1 MKIRG
6 RVFRFGDDVSTD
18 VHLSVKYR
26 PPGTSLED
34 LKRDAFKDLDPGF
47 AAAVQAGDIVVA
59 GENFGLVS
67 SRADS
72 ALVLRELGVSCVLAR
87 SFGHMFY
94 RNALNMGLPAIECDT
109 GAISVGPPASGP
121 NGSGIDTR
129 ASLPTRHSTRPTAW
143 WWWRWATRHCG
154 VASARPST
162 GRTWSSTQTF

>member
-6 RVFRFGDDVSTD
+6 RAFCFGDDVSTD

-26 PPGTSLED
+26 PPGATLED

-47 AAAVQAGDIVVA
+47 ASAVRAGDVVVA
-59 GENFGLVS
+59 GVNFGLVS

-109 GAISVGPPASGP
+109 GAISAGDEVEVEPEAGVVRVRDETISFPPFPPTLWSMLQAG
-121 NGSGIDTR
+121 GIIPFLKQEGDFPEV
-129 ASLPTRHSTRPTAW
+129 S
-143 WWWRWATRHCG
+143 
-154 VASARPST
+154 
-162 GRTWSSTQTF
+162 